1 MVGSRPVRPEG
12 GRHPQTHGP
21 PLSAP
26 ASAPASSGSA
36 SDDAADHLTTR
47 RWTSNCSTEAAGSAE
62 VWVQAWQ
69 YRAMPLSVPRLRIG
83 STEIIA
89 LTDGEGPFFTPRAA
103 AFPEATAAQWAEADR
118 FDPDAVDAEGR
129 WWLQFRAYAI
139 RDDKGLTVVD
149 AGIGPADSP
158 AGSWAPV
165 PGTLPASLAAAGIDP
180 AEVDTVVLTHLHT
193 DHVGW
198 AVVTEAAAPS
208 AGGSVDGN
216 ASTGSAP
223 GGRRPYFPNAEYLL
237 QRAEFDALDALN
249 PLLRETLTDPLAAAG
264 RLRLLDGD
272 TPLRAGRVVA
282 TPGHTPG
289 HQSVLVADGR
299 ELALITGDLLV
310 HALQLLD
317 VELAYAHEN
326 DPAAARHSRKRM
338 LSHETA
344 TTLHLAT
351 PHLTEP
357 FISV

>member
-1 MVGSRPVRPEG
+1 MS
-12 GRHPQTHGP
+12 
-21 PLSAP
+21 
-26 ASAPASSGSA
+26 
-36 SDDAADHLTTR
+36 
-47 RWTSNCSTEAAGSAE
+47 
-62 VWVQAWQ
+62 
-69 YRAMPLSVPRLRIG
+69 LSVPRLRIG

-89 LTDGEGPFFTPRAA
+89 LADGEGPFFSPRGE
-103 AFPEATAAQWAEADR
+103 AFPEATAAHWAEADR
-118 FDPDAVDAEGR
+118 YDPGAVDPEGR
-129 WWLQFRAYAI
+129 WRLQFRAYAI
-139 RDDKGLTVVD
+139 RGDKGLTVVD

-165 PGTLPASLAAAGIDP
+165 PGVLPESLAAAGIDP

-198 AVVTEAAAPS
+198 AVVTEAAVPS
-208 AGGSVDGN
+208 AGGTPSPAG
-216 ASTGSAP
+216 AT

-249 PLLRETLTDPLAAAG
+249 PQLRETLTEPLAAAG

-272 TPLRAGRVVA
+272 TPLRAGRAVA

-299 ELALITGDLLV
+299 ELALVTGDLVV
-310 HALQLLD
+310 HALQLLHPG
-317 VELAYAHEN
+317 LAYAHEN
-326 DPAAARHSRKRM
+326 DPEAARQSRERM
-338 LSHETA
+338 LSRTTA

-357 FISV
+357 FISA